1 MAQDGKGSDFS
12 PTAIQRAVL
21 AATLQHPSVVYPGAV
36 AVLGGLG
43 ILLTGGPVA
52 IGIAAVGG
60 SVAASSWLVNYLV
73 RRDSFATRY
82 LDQAHRQLVVLRE
95 QAMSHL
101 EKDLKAAQSA
111 EGVAQLQRFREKI
124 QAFDEVLASKFG
136 PRELTYGRF
145 LGLAEQVYLAGIDN
159 LQAIAL
165 TLKGIKTVDQ
175 RYIETRR
182 KKLLD
187 DPATSPQEEQ
197 ELAGLHSQLEQLGK
211 QRSKIDGYLAINETA
226 LAQLD
231 ASIAA
236 VAEIKTGG
244 AQSSMG
250 MEAAMQELARIA
262 AQAKDYSTH

>member
-1 MAQDGKGSDFS
+1 MAPDNKGSDFS
-12 PTAIQRAVL
+12 PSAIQRAVL
-21 AATLQHPSVVYPGAV
+21 SATLQHPTVVYPGAV
-36 AVLGGLG
+36 AVLGGIG
-43 ILLTGGPVA
+43 ILLAGGPVA
-52 IGIAAVGG
+52 VGIAAVGG
-60 SVAASSWLVNYLV
+60 GVAATSWLVNYLV
-73 RRDSFATRY
+73 RKDTFASRY
-82 LDQAHRQLVVLRE
+82 LEKTHRELVALRE
-95 QAMSHL
+95 QAMLTL
-101 EKDLKAAQSA
+101 EKDLKAAQA
-111 EGVAQLQRFREKI
+111 VEGVAQLQRFREKI

-136 PRELTYGRF
+136 PREMTYGRF

-165 TLKGIKTVDQ
+165 TLKGLKTVDQ
-175 RYIETRR
+175 RYIEGRK

-197 ELAGLHSQLEQLGK
+197 ELAGLQSQLDQLNQ

-244 AQSSMG
+244 GQSALG
-250 MEAAMQELARIA
+250 METAMLELARIA

>member
-1 MAQDGKGSDFS
+1 MVS
-12 PTAIQRAVL
+12 
-21 AATLQHPSVVYPGAV
+21 
-36 AVLGGLG
+36 
-43 ILLTGGPVA
+43 
-52 IGIAAVGG
+52 
-60 SVAASSWLVNYLV
+60 
-73 RRDSFATRY
+73 
-82 LDQAHRQLVVLRE
+82 
-95 QAMSHL
+95 L
-101 EKDLKAAQSA
+101 EKDLKAAQSP
-111 EGVAQLQRFREKI
+111 EGTAQLQRFREKI

-145 LGLAEQVYLAGIDN
+145 IGLAEQVYLAGIDN

-165 TLKGIKTVDQ
+165 TLKGLKTVDQ
-175 RYIETRR
+175 RYIEARK

-197 ELAGLHSQLEQLGK
+197 ELAGLHSQLDQLVK

-236 VAEIKTGG
+236 LADIKTRG

>member
-1 MAQDGKGSDFS
+1 MAQDTRGSDFS
-12 PTAIQRAVL
+12 ASAIQRAVL
-21 AATLQHPSVVYPGAV
+21 AATLQHPTVVYPGAV
-36 AVLGGLG
+36 AILGGLG
-43 ILLTGGPVA
+43 ILLTGGPIAV
-52 IGIAAVGG
+52 GVAAVGG
-60 SVAASSWLVNYLV
+60 GVAATSWLVNYLV
-73 RRDSFATRY
+73 RKDTFASRY
-82 LDQAHRQLVVLRE
+82 LEKTHRELVALRE
-95 QAMSHL
+95 QAMATL
-101 EKDLKAAQSA
+101 EKDLKAAQAA

-136 PRELTYGRF
+136 RRELTYGRF

-159 LQAIAL
+159 LHAIAL
-165 TLKGIKTVDQ
+165 TLKGLKTIDQ
-175 RYIETRR
+175 RYITARQ

-197 ELAGLHSQLEQLGK
+197 ELAGLQSQLDLLNQ

-244 AQSSMG
+244 AQSSLG